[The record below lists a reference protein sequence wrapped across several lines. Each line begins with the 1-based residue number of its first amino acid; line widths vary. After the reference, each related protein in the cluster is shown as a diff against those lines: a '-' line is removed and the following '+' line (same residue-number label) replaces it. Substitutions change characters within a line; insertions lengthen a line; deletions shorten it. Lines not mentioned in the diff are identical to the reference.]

1 MAGNDSLGIGLSG
14 TLTTQREMATTSH
27 NIANANNEGFS
38 RQRVLKTTR
47 QPQQFAFG
55 SVGSGV
61 QISSINRVHNEFLT
75 TSVRDNT
82 SLTNSF
88 KVGHQLTTQVDE
100 LFSDPKAGIGLV
112 LQEFFDAVTGVAN
125 EPSSTTARQV
135 MITQAN
141 TLTNRFHDLDT
152 RLQDLRLA
160 TNKQTNNI
168 VTNINFLSKSLAKL
182 NQSITLAQQSSGHP
196 ANDLLDQ
203 RDTVLKEL
211 SELINVTTK
220 EQDDGSMNVF
230 IGNGQTLVLGLSPAK
245 LDAVVNEFDSS
256 KVDVVFVGEGSTTD
270 ITKFI
275 SGGELGGLL
284 EFQADIINGSQN
296 ELGRIS
302 LALAT
307 TFNEQHESG
316 LDLNSEFGKKFFT
329 GLNNTMPE
337 VISGTQNKG
346 NYQLSAKV
354 TDVSKITASD
364 YRLEYTGNEYLLIR
378 LNDNVTLKQFPEF
391 PKDIS
396 VDGFSLNILSGSSIA
411 SGDSFLIRPTHL
423 AAKNI
428 NVLIDNSSEI
438 AAASPVRARSS
449 ISNIGD
455 AKLKLDFID
464 VNNLSGESESTVNL
478 NEDGSVKI
486 SQSGQTAASRI
497 AFNIDE
503 AVDKSTEPSNITVK
517 ILDDNKLQIIN
528 NSVTSQAGVSASKIL
543 SDPITYD
550 ANQDLILSPVLAGK
564 QLAVTAR
571 LKGDLVAGDTFN
583 IEFNEDA
590 MGDNSNILSL
600 ANLHRANNLIEG
612 RANFNQAYGEL
623 VSRVGTRTHE
633 LDINAQA
640 QQVLLNQSIEAK
652 EAVSGVN
659 MDEEAAKLLRLQTQF
674 KANAQ
679 VIAAADQTFQDIM
692 SVLRR

>member
-1 MAGNDSLGIGLSG
+1 MPGNDSLGIGLSG

-27 NIANANNEGFS
+27 NIANANNDGFS

-47 QPQQFAFG
+47 EPQQFAFG
-55 SVGSGV
+55 AVGSGV
-61 QISSINRVHNEFLT
+61 QISSIRRVHNEFLT

-82 SLTNSF
+82 SLANSF

-100 LFSDPKAGIGLV
+100 LFSDPKAGMGLV

-135 MITQAN
+135 MVTQAN

-168 VTNINFLSKSLAKL
+168 ITNINFMAKSLAKL
-182 NQSITLAQQSSGHP
+182 NQSITIAQQSSGQP

-203 RDTVLKEL
+203 RDIVLKDL

-220 EQDDGSMNVF
+220 EQDNGAINVF
-230 IGNGQTLVLGLSPAK
+230 IGNGQTLVLGLTPAK

-256 KVDVVFVGEGSTTD
+256 KIDVVFVGEGSETD

-284 EFQADIINGSQN
+284 EFQADIINSSQN

-316 LDLNSEFGKKFFT
+316 LDLNNEFGKKFFT
-329 GLNNTMPE
+329 GLNDTMPE
-337 VISGTQNKG
+337 VISGTRNG
-346 NYQLSAKV
+346 GDYQLSAKV
-354 TDVSKITASD
+354 SDVTKVTASD
-364 YRLEYTGNEYLLIR
+364 YRLEYSGNEYLLIR
-378 LNDNVTLKQFPEF
+378 LNDNAILKKFSEF
-391 PKDIS
+391 PQNIS
-396 VDGFSLNILSGSSIA
+396 VDGFSLSLKSGSVIA

-428 NVLIDNSSEI
+428 KVLIDNSSEI

-449 ISNIGD
+449 ISNLGD
-455 AKLKLDFID
+455 GKLELNFID
-464 VNNLSGESESTVNL
+464 VNNLSGESEQTVDL

-486 SQSGQTAASRI
+486 AQAGQAAASRI

-503 AVDKSTEPSNITVK
+503 AVNSNAEPNNIMIK
-517 ILDDNKLQIIN
+517 ILDNNQLQIID
-528 NSVTSQAGVSASKIL
+528 NSTSTQAGVSVSKIL
-543 SDPITYD
+543 SAPINYD
-550 ANQDLILSPVLAGK
+550 SEQNLIFSPVLAGK
-564 QLAVTAR
+564 QLAVTAK
-571 LKGDLVAGDTFN
+571 LKGELVAGDTFN

-600 ANLHRANNLIEG
+600 ANLHRANKLIEG

-652 EAVSGVN
+652 ESVSGVN

-679 VIAAADQTFQDIM
+679 VIAAADQTFQDII
-692 SVLRR
+692 SILRR